1 MVHAT
6 RGKVRETTTVVRLM
20 LDMAPVKVPM
30 VRLMLGMAPM
40 VRLMLA
46 AAPLV
51 RLMLG
56 MALVRLMLRMALVRL
71 MLESSHQQIRGD
83 LEIDA

>member
-1 MVHAT
+1 MVHVT

-20 LDMAPVKVPM
+20 LDMAPVKVPL

-40 VRLMLA
+40 VRLMLGT
-46 AAPLV
+46 APMV
-51 RLMLG
+51 RLMLV

-71 MLESSHQQIRGD
+71 MLESSHQQIRSH
-83 LEIDA
+83 LEIGA